1 MVRNLYLVVV
11 MAAVIVIA
19 ILVSSS
25 AWKIW
30 STAFAPLIKALSGV
44 H

>member
-11 MAAVIVIA
+11 MAAFLVIA

-30 STAFAPLIKALSGV
+30 STAFKPLMQALSGI